1 LKDKKRL
8 PDSELTIMLAIW
20 KSGAEKIH
28 TGEILE
34 LLRKSRCGSWK
45 TQTVQNLLVRLT
57 EKGFLSCEKLGRLNF
72 YNPLVSMKDYK
83 EMETN
88 TLLTRFYE
96 GSTKSLFAALAEKAE
111 LSKDDV
117 EEIKRLLSGDEGK

>member
-1 LKDKKRL
+1 
-8 PDSELTIMLAIW
+8 
-20 KSGAEKIH
+20 
-28 TGEILE
+28 
-34 LLRKSRCGSWK
+34 
-45 TQTVQNLLVRLT
+45 
-57 EKGFLSCEKLGRLNF
+57 
-72 YNPLVSMKDYK
+72 
-83 EMETN
+83 METN